1 MLYPMS
7 KFLYVSRSAVRP
19 PAIDAVIADIVATS
33 ITWNEAH
40 GLTGAL
46 MYADGAVSLMAT
58 CLRTARLWLC
68 GMDLRP

>member
-46 MYADGAVSLMAT
+46 MYADGYFA
-58 CLRTARLWLC
+58 
-68 GMDLRP
+68 